1 MEVKKVEKT
10 SRWTSLRVQLVVG
23 FTLLFSVVFA
33 AAFYWFYQFATD
45 MALRRI
51 ATDLTARLNG
61 AAAGINGDDLVAL
74 SQQGQ
79 ASSDGYYSDDPRFMP
94 LLNWLDTVHQ
104 VEPLAWPYLY
114 VRKPGSTAD
123 LLFVI
128 DLNAKYDRSKAA
140 HFNEAYT
147 PITPYPLRGFTELAI
162 NLTPYTDKWGR
173 WVSGYMP
180 LKNAQ
185 GQPVAAIG
193 MDFRADYLDEV
204 QRAILNQVVVA
215 FVVTYLALLVLVWL
229 VSVVLTAP
237 ITQLTGVAE
246 LIGEGKYA
254 EALAAMPRRLLRDE
268 ITLLGRVFQIMV
280 DKVYQREQTLLRQVS
295 ELKIEIDE
303 VKRQKQVSE
312 IVESDFFQAL
322 QTKAREMRRRRGA

>member
-1 MEVKKVEKT
+1 
-10 SRWTSLRVQLVVG
+10 
-23 FTLLFSVVFA
+23 
-33 AAFYWFYQFATD
+33 
-45 MALRRI
+45 
-51 ATDLTARLNG
+51 
-61 AAAGINGDDLVAL
+61 
-74 SQQGQ
+74 
-79 ASSDGYYSDDPRFMP
+79 MP

-104 VEPLAWPYLY
+104 IEPLAWPYLY
-114 VRKPGSTAD
+114 VRKPGSTSD
-123 LLFVI
+123 ILFVV
-128 DLNAKYDRSKAA
+128 DLNAKYDRSKASK
-140 HFNEAYT
+140 FNEAYT
-147 PITPYPLRGFTELAI
+147 PITPYPMRGFTELAI
-162 NLTPYTDKWGR
+162 NMTPYTDKWGR

-193 MDFRADYLDEV
+193 MDFRADYIDQV
-204 QRAILNQVVVA
+204 QRAILDRVVVA
-215 FVVTYLALLVLVWL
+215 FAVTYLALLVLVWL
-229 VSVVLTAP
+229 VSIVLTAP

-268 ITLLGRVFQIMV
+268 ISMLAHVFEIMV

-312 IVESDFFQAL
+312 IVDSDFFQTL
-322 QTKAREMRRRRGA
+322 QMKAREMRRRRTAEGEPSETGSEGPA